1 VLSLIARRLVWALPL
16 LLVVSALSF
25 VLVSLVPGDPAR
37 AILGPDA
44 SQAQYLLLRR
54 QLGLDQPLYLQYYDW
69 LRGVV
74 HGNLGISL
82 FTGEPVTTILNQRL
96 GVSLTLIAAA
106 LLVAAVAGVALG
118 TLSAVRGG
126 RLGRAVDAVA
136 MLGLAVPSFWL
147 ALLLIAV
154 FAVGVPLFPATGWV
168 PFSTSP
174 AGWLHALVLPVA
186 TLAFSALTIIVV
198 QTRDAMLDVLS
209 RDFIQ
214 VLRANGFPARSI
226 LLRHALRNA
235 AIPVVTVLGIIFIGL
250 LTATVLVETVFA
262 LPGLGSQAVE
272 AATQHDLPVIQGE
285 VLYFTVIVVLV
296 NLLTDVAYGLLDP
309 RVRVR

>member
-1 VLSLIARRLVWALPL
+1 VLSLITRRLAWALPL
-16 LLVVSALSF
+16 LLVVSAVSF
-25 VLVSLVPGDPAR
+25 VLISLVPGDPAR
-37 AILGPDA
+37 AILGPNA
-44 SQAQYLLLRR
+44 SQAQYLLLHR

-69 LRGVV
+69 LRNAV
-74 HGNLGISL
+74 HGDLGISL

-96 GVSLTLIAAA
+96 WVSLTLIVAA
-106 LLVAAVAGVALG
+106 LLVAGVAGVALG
-118 TLSAVRGG
+118 TVSAVRGG

-154 FAVGVPLFPATGWV
+154 FAVAVPLFPATGWV
-168 PFSTSP
+168 PFSASP
-174 AGWLHALVLPVA
+174 SGWLHALVLPVA

-214 VLRANGFPARSI
+214 VLRANGFPPRSI

-272 AATQHDLPVIQGE
+272 AATQHDVPVLQGE
-285 VLYFTVIVVLV
+285 VLYFTAIVVVV